1 MPHPL
6 RGLRSA
12 GLVTFA
18 VGVVFAIVGGAAV
31 WVYGACL
38 ASAGCRP
45 QAGGFDV
52 GSYAVLLVTGVAL
65 VAVAT
70 WSRLA
75 ERPREFER
83 MAAGAL
89 LLPRREEPLP

>member
-12 GLVTFA
+12 SLVTFA
-18 VGVVFAIVGGAAV
+18 VGAVLAIVGGAALGF
-31 WVYGACL
+31 YGACL

-52 GSYAVLLVTGVAL
+52 GSYVEMPAAGIVLVAMGGWAL
-65 VAVAT
+65 VA
-70 WSRLA
+70 
-75 ERPREFER
+75 E
-83 MAAGAL
+83 
-89 LLPRREEPLP
+89 

>member
-1 MPHPL
+1 MAHPL

-18 VGVVFAIVGGAAV
+18 VGVVFAIVGGAAL
-31 WVYGACL
+31 WLYGACL

-52 GSYAVLLVTGVAL
+52 GSYVVLLAAGVAL
-65 VAVAT
+65 VAVAG
-70 WSRLA
+70 WSRVA
-75 ERPREFER
+75 E
-83 MAAGAL
+83 
-89 LLPRREEPLP
+89 